1 MKANLIGNK
10 NIFAIG
16 YAFLEDGDTEI
27 TMFIE
32 GKNILEF
39 TNGGILRTTRW
50 NLDELTMWLR
60 EFVDNL
66 QEDPYPVEVEGRYA
80 ADKDDNARDFDSED
94 EEEFDA
100 YYDKLWDWCHM
111 HKWHSASSGAILADL
126 YFQLVSDKVEISW
139 DNRSDEAEFTYLRGG
154 TSIDKNLFVDVI
166 NKFLNAYADHWF
178 NNKAQ

>member
-1 MKANLIGNK
+1 MKKEIIGDK
-10 NIFAIG
+10 SKFAME
-16 YAFLEDGDTEI
+16 YSFLEDNVTELA
-27 TMFIE
+27 MFVE

-39 TNGGILRTTRW
+39 FKDGLLRTTCW

-126 YFQLVSDKVEISW
+126 YFQLVSDKIEISW

>member
-1 MKANLIGNK
+1 MICDKSK
-10 NIFAIG
+10 FAME
-16 YAFLEDGDTEI
+16 YSFLEDNVTELA
-27 TMFIE
+27 MFVE

-39 TNGGILRTTRW
+39 FKDGLLRTTCW

-126 YFQLVSDKVEISW
+126 YFQLVSDKIEISW